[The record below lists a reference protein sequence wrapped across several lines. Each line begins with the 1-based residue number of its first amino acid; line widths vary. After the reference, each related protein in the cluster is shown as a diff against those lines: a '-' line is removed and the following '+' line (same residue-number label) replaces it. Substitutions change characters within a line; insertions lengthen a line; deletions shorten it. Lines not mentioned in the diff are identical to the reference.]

1 MKIVFFAFL
10 FISVSLSAQEKKKR
24 QLIIPETDTVR
35 MKKTDPNKNNI
46 NPADPQKG
54 LYKMPNAKPDHDSVY
69 SGMRDKRKDT
79 TDYKILNG
87 MAPEPK
93 NNSKRK

>member
-35 MKKTDPNKNNI
+35 MNKTDPNKNNI
-46 NPADPQKG
+46 NPAGPQKG
-54 LYKMPNAKPDHDSVY
+54 IYKCPMQSLTMILYIPA
-69 SGMRDKRKDT
+69 
-79 TDYKILNG
+79 
-87 MAPEPK
+87 
-93 NNSKRK
+93 